1 VKGAKRVIAN
11 QDKLPDLKKMDWCTG
26 NQIMPRATRSMIPLF
41 GSFGFPKIQYH
52 LLPPSM
58 QVSGNH
64 ILSNIQRNTL
74 SKVVAKFPKFPVSPA
89 VEKLIYAEVD
99 RMS

>member
-1 VKGAKRVIAN
+1 MVNKIGKMKTEVTFRDVSKELEFRTAPSSG
-11 QDKLPDLKKMDWCTG
+11 QDLYQG
-26 NQIMPRATRSMIPLF
+26 VHFRSTF
-41 GSFGFPKIQYH
+41 D